1 MNTWLRLNHILMLI
15 VLALALLSSACA
27 NPAAPTQNFAGV
39 PPPQGQIFNQQMMV
53 WYRGFLAQG
62 MTPNEAAAATNAKN
76 REVQG
81 PLGVGHELL
90 IVQPSAK

>member
-1 MNTWLRLNHILMLI
+1 MKQLLI
-15 VLALALLSSACA
+15 AVALLASACA
-27 NPAAPTQNFAGV
+27 NPAAPTVVRGV

-53 WYRGFLAQG
+53 WYHEFLAQG
-62 MTPNEAAAATNAKN
+62 MSVDEAVAATHAKN

-90 IVQPSAK
+90 AFPPVKP